1 MILYIENLKYA
12 IRKLIEL
19 INECGKQG
27 NGSSSFCKE
36 IEKVN
41 STVIECVNKCLR
53 SYLYNSSF
61 YVKHI
66 LYHYPE
72 LREITY
78 QDDVINYTFMKQG
91 EIIKDKIDIPFKAT
105 NPVDNREIKQTIS
118 IESPEVIEE
127 GDTLAKIIIGNLL
140 KEGKVKNQVELSKKY
155 QVLSKETA
163 LYGEI
168 KNEGNKI
175 KTQFYL
181 KYDCVFY

>member
-1 MILYIENLKYA
+1 M
-12 IRKLIEL
+12 
-19 INECGKQG
+19 
-27 NGSSSFCKE
+27 
-36 IEKVN
+36 
-41 STVIECVNKCLR
+41 IECVNKCLR

-91 EIIKDKIDIPFKAT
+91 EIIKDKIEINFNST
-105 NPVDNREIKQTIS
+105 NPVGYTPINQTIT
-118 IESPEVIEE
+118 IEKAEVIEE

-140 KEGKVKNQVELSKKY
+140 KEGKVDNQVELSKKY

-168 KNEGNKI
+168 KSDGNNQQGELIQVNLNKAVENNPNI
-175 KTQFYL
+175 YYL
-181 KYDCVFY
+181 KRIADKAERSIHQTRNITTRSK